1 MKYRIISVG
10 KIRESFYLA
19 GIKEYLKRMGP
30 YCRMEFID
38 GLDEKVNPRAGQQ
51 EIDRILEKEAE
62 HVFKLITDNEI
73 LLVLDSQGKQISSE
87 MLADYIAE
95 WNISGKSR
103 VNLLVGSSHG
113 LSAGIKKKADRI
125 ISFSMMTFPHQMATL
140 ILTEQIYRG
149 FKILRGEPY
158 HK

>member
-30 YCRMEFID
+30 YCRIDFLD
-38 GLDEKVNPRAGQQ
+38 GLDEKVNPRASQQ
-51 EIDRILEKEAE
+51 EIDIILEKEALR
-62 HVFKLITDNEI
+62 VLKFITDDEI

-95 WNISGKSR
+95 WNMSGKKR

-113 LSAGIKKKADRI
+113 LSSEIKKRANQT
-125 ISFSMMTFPHQMATL
+125 ISFSMMTFPHQMAAL
-140 ILTEQIYRG
+140 ILTEQLYRG
-149 FKILRGEPY
+149 FKILRGEKY